1 MPWPSDKPV
10 IRGTRYVLV
19 HAPDLVRYGSKPS
32 REIAKDPQ
40 LQKSIG
46 EHLRSYDEALA
57 YGPNQVFVGGMYPD
71 DLKKIPQPWHEHR
84 LEGSSRWGA
93 HGEIMSEDEFYGVL
107 KIVDDFDLVWLEEG
121 FVQEVRQK
129 LVSHPLMSDKDLQKL
144 DSGKPVG
151 SIEEQISI
159 SGAAIPLYL
168 NGDRL
173 VGCFHRGHEE
183 DPTLTAD
190 RLLENLAC
198 KGTAMLALRSMH
210 RFSEVSAESIDFIL
224 GCGEEAIGDRYNPGG
239 GNLAKAVGEICGC
252 VMASGADIKDFCC
265 APVQALAIAGGL
277 VASRVQHNIAVIAGC
292 SLAKL
297 GMKFQ
302 GHLRNDMPILE
313 DVLAG
318 FATLVTEN
326 DGRSPVLRLDTI
338 GRHNIGAGSS
348 QQDIV
353 EKLVSEP
360 LERIGWK
367 LSDVNKYATELHNP
381 EVTEPSGSGNV
392 PQTNYRMIAALA
404 ALRGEIS
411 RSEIPDF
418 VDTHGMPGFSPTQG
432 HIASAIP
439 FLAHAQ
445 QKMAEGELNN
455 ALFLAKGSLFLGR
468 MTHLADGV
476 SFVLER
482 NEE

>member
-1 MPWPSDKPV
+1 MPWPSNNPV

-32 REIAKDPQ
+32 REISKDPG
-40 LQKSIG
+40 LEKTIG
-46 EHLRSYDEALA
+46 AHLRSYEEALA
-57 YGPNQVFVGGMYPD
+57 YGPSQVYIGGMYPD
-71 DLKKIPQPWHEHR
+71 DLKQIPQPWYEHS
-84 LEGSSRWGA
+84 LEGFSRWGS
-93 HGEIMSEDEFYGVL
+93 HGEIMPEDEFYGVL
-107 KIVDDFDLVWLEEG
+107 KIVDGFDLVWLEEG
-121 FVQEVRQK
+121 FVREVHQK
-129 LVSHPLMSDKDLQKL
+129 LSSHPLISNEDLEKL
-144 DSGKPVG
+144 DGGKAFDK
-151 SIEEQISI
+151 IEEQISV
-159 SGAAIPLYL
+159 SGSAIPLYL

-183 DPTLTAD
+183 DLTLTPE
-190 RLLENLAC
+190 RLLENLTC
-198 KGTAMLALRSMH
+198 KATAMLALRSLH
-210 RFSEVSAESIDFIL
+210 KFSNVSAESIDFIL

-277 VASRVQHNIAVIAGC
+277 VAARAQQNIAVIAGC

-297 GMKFQ
+297 GMKYQ

-348 QQDIV
+348 QQNIV

-360 LERIGWK
+360 LKRIGWS
-367 LSDVNKYATELHNP
+367 LGDVNKYATELHNP

-404 ALRGEIS
+404 ALQGEIT
-411 RSEIPDF
+411 RSDIPDF
-418 VDTHGMPGFSPTQG
+418 VETHGMPGFSPTQG

-439 FLAHAQ
+439 FLAHAEK
-445 QKMAEGELNN
+445 KMSKKELQN